1 MNKEL
6 YFKILKVLLVLTSI
20 IVVIGVVSMSM
31 DTPRHTTRGKQS
43 VAPSNSVPSN
53 SVPSASDSEG
63 DEEDEIN
70 ELGGMGGITPS
81 ISLNDLDDETNSDLE
96 EEPKTERDKFLKN
109 DAERRKEIYNMNDIE

>member
-43 VAPSNSVPSN
+43 VAPSNSVPS
-53 SVPSASDSEG
+53 ASDSEG

-70 ELGGMGGITPS
+70 ELGGLGEITPS
-81 ISLNDLDDETNSDLE
+81 ISLNDMNDETNSDQE
-96 EEPKTERDKFLKN
+96 EEPKTERDKFLKDN
-109 DAERRKEIYNMNDIE
+109 TERRKQIYNMNDIE

>member
-43 VAPSNSVPSN
+43 VAPSNSVQ
-53 SVPSASDSEG
+53 ATSDSEE
-63 DEEDEIN
+63 DEGDEIN
-70 ELGGMGGITPS
+70 EFGGVGGITPS

-109 DAERRKEIYNMNDIE
+109 DAERRKQIYNMNDIE